1 MTDQQAAQRGIDA
14 QRVLEA
20 EVFKEAMNGL
30 KSQIMAQWKE
40 CPVRD
45 QEGQLLLLQMAKIA
59 DKFEGILTGMINTGR
74 FAQNK
79 IDLDS
84 ARNESTA
91 RRFMRRVA

>member
-1 MTDQQAAQRGIDA
+1 MTEQQIAQRGIDA

-20 EVFKEAMNGL
+20 EVFKEAMTGL
-30 KSQIMAQWKE
+30 KSQIMTQWKE
-40 CPVRD
+40 CPIRD
-45 QEGQLLLLQMAKIA
+45 AEGQLLLLQMAKIA
-59 DKFEGILTGMINTGR
+59 DKFEGILIGLINTGR

-84 ARNESTA
+84 VRNESTA